1 MIRISEKLSNLNF
14 LEYIKSTLSEAF
26 SMTCIAE
33 IVSSDSE
40 RCYLT
45 VNEKPMYTSLV
56 IGEILS
62 KIADVITI
70 GYKYSFLSKM
80 VKCSGLKLSE
90 NELFLTG
97 VIAADYPDDK
107 EYVLKKLEGF
117 TDVAIDGFYNFR
129 IKNLRK
135 KWEEVSAMLPKTF
148 EKEDLTEFFSYMQ
161 AESDKKVYLDKN
173 SLYDEHFKKLDLSTL
188 LSAEGDIIKE
198 IILSNPAEI
207 IVKRNSFCGETELS
221 GIKEYYGKCVRFA

>member
-1 MIRISEKLSNLNF
+1 MIRISEKLSNLKF
-14 LEYIKSTLSEAF
+14 LEYIKSTLSAAF
-26 SMTCIAE
+26 SMTCVAE
-33 IVSSDSE
+33 SMSSDSE

-45 VNEKPMYTSLV
+45 VNEKPMYASLV

-70 GYKYSFLSKM
+70 GYKYSFLSKR
-80 VKCSGLKLSE
+80 VKCKGLKLSE

-107 EYVLKKLEGF
+107 EYVLRKLEGF

-129 IKNLRK
+129 IKNLKK
-135 KWEEVSAMLPKTF
+135 KWEEVSAMLPETF
-148 EKEDLTEFFSYMQ
+148 EKEDLAEFFSYMQ

-173 SLYDEHFKKLDLSTL
+173 SLYDEHFKKLDLSAL
-188 LSAEGDIIKE
+188 LSEEGDLIKE

-207 IVKRNSFCGETELS
+207 IVKRNSLCGETELS